1 MNRWVGIL
9 AWPLFGFLVLAGL
22 LAAGLNHDPQAV
34 HSPLIGR
41 PAPDFSLPRLGGGE
55 HFSPC
60 AMRGK
65 VWLLNVWATWCSAC
79 RQEHSVLLDMRR
91 HRALTLVGLN
101 YQEVRGDAGADMSTM
116 TPAAEAALAATRAT
130 DWLQRH
136 GDPYVLSALDL
147 DGRVGMDYGVY
158 GVPETYV
165 IDRAGVIRFRH
176 AGPLTAAVLANR
188 ILPLVEALSR

>member
-1 MNRWVGIL
+1 M
-9 AWPLFGFLVLAGL
+9 
-22 LAAGLNHDPQAV
+22 
-34 HSPLIGR
+34 
-41 PAPDFSLPRLGGGE
+41 
-55 HFSPC
+55 
-60 AMRGK
+60 
-65 VWLLNVWATWCSAC
+65 
-79 RQEHSVLLDMRR
+79 LLDMRR

-101 YQEVRGDAGADMSTM
+101 SQEVRGDAGADMSTM

-147 DGRVGMDYGVY
+147 DGRVGMDYGVV

-176 AGPLTAAVLANR
+176 AGPLTAAVLADR
-188 ILPLVEALSR
+188 ILPLVEALSQ